1 MTASPSLQ
9 LGALRRRSWRWT
21 VLLAWLAVTVVN
33 LTAVLSVQAAP
44 AVGPTQT
51 EILASICHSGADE
64 TSAHPSQSVNT
75 HCGWCYV
82 VASGGFVQ
90 VPLLVPF
97 GTVVEGEAT
106 AYVVSREDPA
116 PKTQPDR
123 ISAPRAPPVQL

>member
-1 MTASPSLQ
+1 M
-9 LGALRRRSWRWT
+9 

-44 AVGPTQT
+44 AVGPSQT

-64 TSAHPSQSVNT
+64 AAALPGQSVST

-90 VPLLVPF
+90 APLLVPF
-97 GTVVEGEAT
+97 GTVVEGEAAAFT
-106 AYVVSREDPA
+106 VSREDPA